1 MVMIVYVTMVM
12 LIYVYLV
19 MLILIRLVYTVI
31 VNDALVCYM
40 QIVKIINTCILT
52 KLVVLYHIV
61 VYCCVSS

>member
-1 MVMIVYVTMVM
+1 MI
-12 LIYVYLV
+12 LRLV

-61 VYCCVSS
+61 VYCCVSW